1 MTRIVAAA
9 VLAAV
14 LVACGGSAAFSDAQR
29 VWCGAHPLVV
39 VHAGGSLGI
48 APSRFVQHKA
58 EVEQASLDGDQAR
71 VQSLILAWV
80 GQEITATDSDPHPNV
95 DSMPSWEAD
104 VPADFQ
110 RACVAAYE
118 ARGG

>member
-1 MTRIVAAA
+1 MTRTVVAA
-9 VLAAV
+9 VFAAM
-14 LVACGGSAAFSDAQR
+14 LVACGGAAAFSDAQR

-39 VHAGGSLGI
+39 VHAGGSLGV

-71 VQSLILAWV
+71 ELSLILAWV
-80 GQEITATDSDPHPNV
+80 AQEITATDSDPHPHV

-104 VPADFQ
+104 APADFQ
-110 RACVAAYE
+110 RACVAADE
-118 ARGG
+118 AK